1 MTRWRIWRLLSLLHD
16 PVELAGV
23 LADDLPADARGQRPE
38 LAVYV
43 FHGIRPDAVGMR
55 EIRGPHDIVD
65 PELVEEL
72 HADLVGLEGGLALP
86 PPVLARSHAQAEV
99 LELVLPLE
107 GHAVEDV
114 GDPAD
119 PALAEHQGDP
129 RMALE
134 HASVDHAHEHHG
146 HEHLER
152 GDMDGEAGPGHPEVH
167 GGLGFLRAG

>member
-1 MTRWRIWRLLSLLHD
+1 MTRWRIWRLLGSKGRGSEKCCDRTSGGLTRQAVRAPSPRPRSARRAVALLHE

-23 LADDLPADARGQRPE
+23 LADDLPADVRRQMPE
-38 LAVYV
+38 LALDVLR
-43 FHGIRPDAVGMR
+43 GIRPDAIGMR
-55 EIRGPHDIVD
+55 EIRRPHDIVD

-86 PPVLARSHAQAEV
+86 PPVLARRHAQAEI

-107 GHAVEDV
+107 VHAVEDV

-129 RMALE
+129 RMA
-134 HASVDHAHEHHG
+134 
-146 HEHLER
+146 
-152 GDMDGEAGPGHPEVH
+152 
-167 GGLGFLRAG
+167 